1 MTAVPHQAAQTTAPE
16 VAEPAPTAPVLGTE
30 PAPRSPVLGTEP
42 APRSPLVGAEPA
54 PTAFAE
60 LFGFAP
66 ARRPRR
72 LGRNMCLDDGLS
84 IDQTRGVFEVAGAY
98 IDSIRIGRGGAA
110 LFPRDWVR
118 AKAELCRLYDVD
130 LQTGGPLY
138 ETAVA
143 ADSVPEFLAEAADLG
158 FTSVEFSEN
167 IISVDPG
174 TTLRHLELATS
185 EGLAVYFEFG
195 RKYPS
200 GRPMDPHRAAP
211 VLRELLDA
219 GVAAITVERAEV
231 DLVID
236 AAPDVLRTLADL
248 VGLENLI
255 FEAGPRTP
263 DYVEKLFRIFDPQT
277 VNLGN
282 VSLSPAGALDGIRL
296 VVNARHGLDR
306 SVGYQFIR
314 DLWKGPNNY
323 GSDSEDA

>member
-1 MTAVPHQAAQTTAPE
+1 MTAVPRPAPPPGATDGAALPGAADRATPLVAERAP
-16 VAEPAPTAPVLGTE
+16 VVDAEPAPTGPMVD
-30 PAPRSPVLGTEP
+30 
-42 APRSPLVGAEPA
+42 AEPA

-60 LFGFAP
+60 VFGFAST
-66 ARRPRR
+66 RRPRR

-84 IDQTRGVFEVAGAY
+84 IQQTRDVFEVAGAY
-98 IDSIRIGRGGAA
+98 IDSIRIGRAGAA

-118 AKAELCRLYDVD
+118 AKAELCREYGVD

-143 ADSVPEFLAEAADLG
+143 TDSVREFLAEAADLG

-167 IISVDPG
+167 IISVEPA
-174 TTLRHLELATS
+174 TTLRHLEQAGS

-200 GRPMDPHRAAP
+200 GAPMDPHRTAP
-211 VLRELLDA
+211 LLRALLDA

-236 AAPDVLRTLADL
+236 AAPETLRTLADL

-282 VSLSPAGALDGIRL
+282 VSLSPASALDGIRI

-323 GSDSEDA
+323 GSDSEHA